1 MLREELDQQLDL
13 IESAE
18 TITADE
24 AKEAILKFLEFLESK
39 IDNEKIDDFLN
50 KIEEKIEEDH
60 FGIFSA
66 VFGSIKAS
74 ILKNKI

>member
-50 KIEEKIEEDH
+50 KIEAKIQEDR

-74 ILKNKI
+74 ILKKKI